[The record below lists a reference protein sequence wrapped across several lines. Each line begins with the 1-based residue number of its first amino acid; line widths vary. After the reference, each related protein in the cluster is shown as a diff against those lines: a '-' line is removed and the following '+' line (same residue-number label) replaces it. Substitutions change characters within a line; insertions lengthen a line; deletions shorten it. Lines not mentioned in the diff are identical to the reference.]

1 MAASGASVQSFIV
14 LEWRDPKQNLIPPPE
29 GKMIAAFAGI
39 FGCQLLGEFIVRAFA
54 MPLPGPV
61 LGMFL
66 LFVALVLRGGDGG
79 QGGRGGGDSA
89 GVPKQLGAAADG
101 LLGHLSLLFVPASV
115 GLMRYFDLL
124 SANALTLVL
133 ALSISTALA
142 MAATALTFRLLAGS
156 KS

>member
-1 MAASGASVQSFIV
+1 
-14 LEWRDPKQNLIPPPE
+14 
-29 GKMIAAFAGI
+29 MIAAFAGI

-54 MPLPGPV
+54 LPLPGPV

-66 LFVALVLRGGDGG
+66 LFAALVA
-79 QGGRGGGDSA
+79 RGGGSGKGGRDNA
-89 GVPKQLGAAADG
+89 DVPKQLGAAADG

-124 SANALTLVL
+124 AANALTLVL

-142 MAATALTFRLLAGS
+142 MAATALTFRLLAGA

>member
-1 MAASGASVQSFIV
+1 
-14 LEWRDPKQNLIPPPE
+14 
-29 GKMIAAFAGI
+29 MIAAFAGI

-54 MPLPGPV
+54 LPLPGPV

-66 LFVALVLRGGDGG
+66 LFAALVA
-79 QGGRGGGDSA
+79 RGGGSGKGGGNNAD
-89 GVPKQLGAAADG
+89 VPKQLGAAADG

-124 SANALTLVL
+124 VANALTLVL

-142 MAATALTFRLLAGS
+142 MAATALTFRLLAGA

>member
-14 LEWRDPKQNLIPPPE
+14 LEWRRPKQNLIPPPE
-29 GKMIAAFAGI
+29 GKMIVAFAGI

-54 MPLPGPV
+54 LPLPGPV

-66 LFVALVLRGGDGG
+66 LFLALVLRGGEGG
-79 QGGRGGGDSA
+79 KGAGD
-89 GVPKQLGAAADG
+89 VPKPIGAAADG

-124 SANALTLVL
+124 AANALTLIL
-133 ALSISTALA
+133 ALSISTVLA
-142 MAATALTFRLLAGS
+142 MAATAFTFRLLAGS
-156 KS
+156 NS

>member
-1 MAASGASVQSFIV
+1 
-14 LEWRDPKQNLIPPPE
+14 
-29 GKMIAAFAGI
+29 MIAAFAGI

-54 MPLPGPV
+54 LPLPGPV

-66 LFVALVLRGGDGG
+66 LFVALVLPGGNGD
-79 QGGRGGGDSA
+79 QGSGA
-89 GVPKQLGAAADG
+89 VPKQIGAAADG

-124 SANALTLVL
+124 AANALTLVL